1 MKKMRKFLVVAC
13 LLCASSGA
21 RAGIPVIDAANLA
34 QSIMEVIAWVQQAAD
49 MVNQIQNQVQQITT
63 AKDTLTN
70 MTGQRMLGM
79 AANNLSSN
87 SLVPANVS
95 QAWAGYQKGADIVN
109 AVKALGTQGQ
119 TTSDQRWQ
127 QLQSLMGMI
136 NGTQD
141 AKAGQEILARIQAE
155 NAAIANDA
163 NRIALL
169 KMQADAEA
177 QRIQEQLRANHNAR
191 TSSNGETAAN
201 FGGLFALG
209 Q

>member
-1 MKKMRKFLVVAC
+1 MKKTRKFLVVAC

-21 RAGIPVIDAANLA
+21 RAGIPVIDVANLA

-49 MVNQIQNQVQQITT
+49 MVSQIQNQAQQITT

-70 MTGQRMLGM
+70 MTGQRLLGM

-127 QLQSLMGMI
+127 QLQSLMAMI

-191 TSSNGETAAN
+191 TSSNVETSAN
-201 FGGLFALG
+201 FANLFALG